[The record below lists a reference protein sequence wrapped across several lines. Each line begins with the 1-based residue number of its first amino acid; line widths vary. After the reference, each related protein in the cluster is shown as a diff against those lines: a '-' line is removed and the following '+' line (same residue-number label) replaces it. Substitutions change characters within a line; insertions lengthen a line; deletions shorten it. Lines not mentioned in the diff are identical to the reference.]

1 MLESGESSS
10 FVRGWSGRTQSARS
24 QHSPRHGDVEPE
36 VNTDGLSFTR
46 GPTAVRSGHGL
57 GISIGSSI
65 GEIDGYDHD
74 HGDLKDQA

>member
-24 QHSPRHGDVEPE
+24 QHSPRHGDMEPE
-36 VNTDGLSFTR
+36 VNTDGLSFTP

-74 HGDLKDQA
+74 LGDLKDQA